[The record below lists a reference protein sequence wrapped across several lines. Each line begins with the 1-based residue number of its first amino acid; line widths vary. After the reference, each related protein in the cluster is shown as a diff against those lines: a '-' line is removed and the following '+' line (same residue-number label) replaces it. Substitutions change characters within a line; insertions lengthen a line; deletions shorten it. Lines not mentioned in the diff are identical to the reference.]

1 MHAHPTHAISVHM
14 HMHMRMHMHM
24 HMPQVVERLLQAG
37 APISALNEAQRTPQ
51 QEAVHALQQL
61 DSQAGASGTLRDMLE
76 LTIALFDL
84 GG

>member
-1 MHAHPTHAISVHM
+1 
-14 HMHMRMHMHM
+14 MHMHM
-24 HMPQVVERLLQAG
+24 HMHVHMHVHVHLHMLQVVERLLQAG

-61 DSQAGASGTLRDMLE
+61 DSQAGASGTRRDMLE

>member
-1 MHAHPTHAISVHM
+1 M
-14 HMHMRMHMHM
+14 HMHML
-24 HMPQVVERLLQAG
+24 QVVERLLQAG

>member
-1 MHAHPTHAISVHM
+1 MCVRCICTGTHTRHM
-14 HMHMRMHMHM
+14 HML
-24 HMPQVVERLLQAG
+24 QVVERLLQAG
-37 APISALNEAQRTPQ
+37 APTSALNEAQRTPQ

-61 DSQAGASGTLRDMLE
+61 DSQAGASGTRRDMLE